1 MSETAQTLR
10 ALAPAD
16 DLEDAFENAPCGYL
30 VLTPTGRI
38 LRANATFSGWIGA
51 EPGELV
57 GKSMR
62 DLLSVSARI
71 FYETNVIPLLRLK
84 GGFEEVA
91 LDLVYR
97 GAEKLPILVNA
108 SERRDAAGH
117 PVAIRMIAVRAT
129 ERRGYERDLQDRE
142 AVAVQLLAD
151 EQATSG
157 LREQFIAVLGHDLRN
172 PLAAVSSGV
181 RLLQR
186 DPSKEKA
193 DRIAAMMH
201 ASVLRMSGMIENVLD
216 FARGR
221 LGGGINLQRR
231 FSDLETA
238 ISNVVHELRLA
249 NPGRGV
255 SEHYEMPA
263 LVDCD
268 GPRIAQMV
276 SNLVG
281 NAFTHGDP
289 ATLVALTALV
299 SGDVLEISVA
309 NGGAMIPEAK
319 MQRLFEPFS
328 HEPGSTPRQGLGL
341 GLYIAAQIARSHGG
355 TLTVSSTAEE
365 TKFTFRMPLA
375 SA

>member
-1 MSETAQTLR
+1 MR
-10 ALAPAD
+10 ALAPED

-30 VLTPTGRI
+30 VLTPNGRI

-62 DLLSVSARI
+62 DLLSVPARI
-71 FYETNVIPLLRLK
+71 FYETNFIPLLRLK

-91 LDLVYR
+91 LDLIYG

-108 SERRDAAGH
+108 SERRDASGQ
-117 PVAIRMIAVRAT
+117 PMAIRMVAVRAT
-129 ERRGYERDLQDRE
+129 ERRGYERALQDRE
-142 AVAVQLLAD
+142 AAAVQLLAD
-151 EQATSG
+151 EQATSS

-231 FSDLETA
+231 SSDLETA

-249 NPGRGV
+249 NPGRQV
-255 SEHYEMPA
+255 SERYELPA

-268 GPRIAQMV
+268 GPRMAQMV

-289 ATLVALTALV
+289 ATLVALTALM

-309 NGGAMIPEAK
+309 NGGAMIPETK

-328 HEPGSTPRQGLGL
+328 HDPGSTPRQGLGL
-341 GLYIAAQIARSHGG
+341 GLYIAAQIAGSHGG
-355 TLTVSSTAEE
+355 TLTVSSSAEE